1 MSTQVYLTVE
11 KSPLNLETR
20 LVELFS
26 PESEELAATEQ
37 ESQDADREL
46 TLLERLDRRQNDVMA
61 ELDRLEH
68 EIQSL
73 VKECQSD
80 REAAKAAEAA

>member
-11 KSPLNLETR
+11 KSPINLETR

-37 ESQDADREL
+37 ESQDEDREL

>member
-1 MSTQVYLTVE
+1 M
-11 KSPLNLETR
+11 
-20 LVELFS
+20 ELFS

-37 ESQDADREL
+37 ESQDEDREL

-68 EIQSL
+68 QIQNL
-73 VKECQSD
+73 VKDCQSD

>member
-1 MSTQVYLTVE
+1 M
-11 KSPLNLETR
+11 
-20 LVELFS
+20 ELFS

-37 ESQDADREL
+37 ESQDEDREL

-68 EIQSL
+68 QIQSL

-80 REAAKAAEAA
+80 RGAAKAAEAA

>member
-37 ESQDADREL
+37 ESQDEDREL
-46 TLLERLDRRQNDVMA
+46 TLLERLDRQQTIFVDGRCGNLLLGAVFPNSGSA
-61 ELDRLEH
+61 GGF
-68 EIQSL
+68 
-73 VKECQSD
+73 
-80 REAAKAAEAA
+80 

>member
-37 ESQDADREL
+37 ESQDEDREL

>member
-37 ESQDADREL
+37 ESQDEDREL

-68 EIQSL
+68 QIQSL

>member
-11 KSPLNLETR
+11 KSPPNLETR

-37 ESQDADREL
+37 ESQDEDREL

-68 EIQSL
+68 QIQSL

>member
-68 EIQSL
+68 QIQSL

>member
-1 MSTQVYLTVE
+1 M
-11 KSPLNLETR
+11 
-20 LVELFS
+20 ELFS

-61 ELDRLEH
+61 ELDRLEYQ
-68 EIQSL
+68 IQSL

>member
-1 MSTQVYLTVE
+1 M
-11 KSPLNLETR
+11 P

-26 PESEELAATEQ
+26 PEPEELAATEQ
-37 ESQDADREL
+37 ESQDEDCEL
-46 TLLERLDRRQNDVMA
+46 TLLECLDRRQNDVMA

-68 EIQSL
+68 QIQNL
-73 VKECQSD
+73 VKDCQSD

>member
-1 MSTQVYLTVE
+1 M
-11 KSPLNLETR
+11 
-20 LVELFS
+20 ELFS
-26 PESEELAATEQ
+26 PESEELAATEP

-68 EIQSL
+68 QIQSL
-73 VKECQSD
+73 VKEFQSD
-80 REAAKAAEAA
+80 REAAKAAGAA

>member
-1 MSTQVYLTVE
+1 M
-11 KSPLNLETR
+11 
-20 LVELFS
+20 ELFS

-37 ESQDADREL
+37 ESQDEDREL
-46 TLLERLDRRQNDVMA
+46 TLLERLYRRQNDVMA

-68 EIQSL
+68 QIQSL

>member
-37 ESQDADREL
+37 ESQDEDREV

-68 EIQSL
+68 QIQSL